1 MVSWL
6 PGKPGPQQLF
16 YTNTFPNTVLLL
28 CWLFGRYRNIWYL
41 PGICLLSHH
50 PLLFLLP
57 LCVLLCVPTFS
68 TKRSSIVKTLSDVVK
83 NTVRHPEKTSTWKHW
98 NCAET
103 ATITWFQPSISK
115 GFISMVPIYHRLREK
130 EDKQWLSRRFIA
142 AWVTCST
149 RVGLMGAGCCISEPS
164 SLQTALKDTFS
175 MYNFDIW
182 FFFSK

>member
-1 MVSWL
+1 MVPRL
-6 PGKPGPQQLF
+6 PGMPGPQQPF
-16 YTNTFPNTVLLL
+16 YTNTLPNTVLLL
-28 CWLFGRYRNIWYL
+28 CWLFGRYGNIWYL
-41 PGICLLSHH
+41 SGICLFSHH

-68 TKRSSIVKTLSDVVK
+68 TKRSSIVKTLSDVGK
-83 NTVRHPEKTSTWKHW
+83 STVRRPEKTSTWKFW

-103 ATITWFQPSISK
+103 PTIRWFQPSASSAFISK
-115 GFISMVPIYHRLREK
+115 VLIYHRIRK

-164 SLQTALKDTFS
+164 SLQTTLKDTFS
-175 MYNFDIW
+175 M
-182 FFFSK
+182 